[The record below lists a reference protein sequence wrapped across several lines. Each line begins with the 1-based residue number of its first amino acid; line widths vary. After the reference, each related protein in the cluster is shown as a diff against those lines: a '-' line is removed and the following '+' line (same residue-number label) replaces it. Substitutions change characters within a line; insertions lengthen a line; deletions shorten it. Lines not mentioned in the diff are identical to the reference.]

1 MGNFRKQGAKIRQN
15 TVIWLNIVVLQ
26 LPREAKISQ
35 VTAMLKHDFLRRS
48 LVLLFAGTGI
58 LVLLAQWRTVASTTA
73 TDVNSLLPP
82 SLAPAPPPA
91 AVNGLH
97 LRVDLSDRRVSLYR
111 SDRKLASYPI
121 AVGQRGWETPLG
133 AYQVIEMQRYPVW
146 RHPLTNEIVPQG
158 RDNPLGSRW
167 IGFWDD
173 GRHHIGFHGTPEAKL
188 VGQPVSHGCLR
199 MRNADIQALYEQ
211 VSPGTPVIVQD

>member
-15 TVIWLNIVVLQ
+15 SVIWLNIVVLQ

-73 TDVNSLLPP
+73 RDVNSLLPP

-91 AVNGLH
+91 LVNGLH
-97 LRVDLSDRRVSLYR
+97 LRVDLSLRRVSLYR

-211 VSPGTPVIVQD
+211 VSPGTPVIVSD